1 MVRLATPADI
11 PAMLALENEARTA
24 AHWSQAQ
31 YERIFAEKPAGR
43 WPYDPG
49 VGRLGLVIEDHLG
62 VRGFLI
68 ARQIESEFEIENLV
82 VAGSARRRGF
92 GTYLVD
98 EVLVLAHRQGAQA
111 VFLEVRESNQAA
123 RALYEKCAFVETGH
137 RKRYYQDPE
146 EAAIRYRLDLT

>member
-11 PAMLALENEARTA
+11 PAMLALENVARTA

-43 WPYDPG
+43 RRHDPG
-49 VGRLGLVIEDHLG
+49 VARLGLVIEDHLG
-62 VRGFLI
+62 VQGFLI
-68 ARQIESEFEIENLV
+68 ARQVESEFEIENVV

-92 GTYLVD
+92 GTHLVR

-123 RALYEKCAFVETGH
+123 RALYEKCGFVKIGH
-137 RKRYYQDPE
+137 RKRYYQNPE
-146 EAAIRYRLDLT
+146 EAAILYRLDLT